1 MKKIFVSI
9 LALTAI
15 IGISETAFA
24 ASGERGF
31 ISVSTSAN
39 TEIAPDVAEISF
51 AIKTTDGKSMQK
63 ATQLNKETS
72 DKVLAALGTMLTP
85 ANGDYIK
92 TSDYNAS
99 PVYTYSSG
107 KRNFEK
113 YEVSNRVIVHTK
125 SINQVGNLID
135 KAIEAGATN
144 VDSLNFSVSTY
155 DAQCN
160 DLLGIA
166 TQKAQTRANVVAKNL
181 GTTLDGIKS
190 LNVSCNA
197 NSSNNNPRMYLAKNV
212 VTDGAVTESASGS
225 STSISSG
232 VIKIYANVNAN
243 FYVK

>member
-9 LALTAI
+9 LVLTAI
-15 IGISETAFA
+15 VGISETAFA
-24 ASGERGF
+24 AGGERGF

-63 ATQLNKETS
+63 ATQLNKDAS
-72 DKVLAALGTMLTP
+72 DKVLATLGTMLTP

-125 SINQVGNLID
+125 SIDKVGNLID

-144 VDSLNFSVSTY
+144 VDSLNFSVSSY
-155 DAQCN
+155 DTHCN
-160 DLLGIA
+160 DLLSIA
-166 TQKAQTRANVVAKNL
+166 TQKAQTRANVVVNNL

-197 NSSNNNPRMYLAKNV
+197 NSNNNTPRMYLAKNIA
-212 VTDGAVTESASGS
+212 TDGAVAESASGS
-225 STSISSG
+225 STSISGG